1 MGFKQGGDERGPMRH
16 TKDNK
21 KDIEYFL
28 KVTMQSYQKKKNILQ
43 KSVQKVYLTQ
53 VEITLNSFLEDIK
66 VWIKRNLQN

>member
-1 MGFKQGGDERGPMRH
+1 MRH

-21 KDIEYFL
+21 KDIKYFL